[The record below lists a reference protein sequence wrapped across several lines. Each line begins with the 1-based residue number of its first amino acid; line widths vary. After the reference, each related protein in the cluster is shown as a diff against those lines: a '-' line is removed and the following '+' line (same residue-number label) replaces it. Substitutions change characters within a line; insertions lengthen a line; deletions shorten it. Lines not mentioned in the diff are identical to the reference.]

1 MEELVKKLNEKLPFG
16 KKSKAIFMVLL
27 VSWSVWF
34 VVFVYSQLFL
44 SWSTNSSAVS
54 QQKKPII
61 SNRQKMLNQYT
72 LVFGGDVMLAR
83 HVQEK
88 QMEKGSFACAFSN
101 IADYFSR
108 ADLAV
113 VNLESPLTD
122 KGPYPRAGFIFKA
135 REENIAGL
143 KSAGIDAVFLA
154 NNHFG
159 DAGSYGMDFTFQ
171 FLSGE
176 GIEFVGAGQNKSEA
190 YQGKIIKVGNL
201 RVGLVNQSYNVP
213 YYAATDKRPGI
224 AVLDLERLE
233 QEIVALKNKGADIII
248 ASLHGG
254 IEYVRHPNQDQIVFA
269 RTAIEAGADL
279 VIGHHPHW
287 IQTIEK
293 YRGKYIFYSL
303 GNLIFDQNWS
313 QETSEGLV
321 VAVKVKDKK
330 ITGFELKPVII
341 EDNFRPRFA
350 NRQEAEQILA
360 KVDQDDLVVKIEE

>member
-1 MEELVKKLNEKLPFG
+1 MGELVKKLNERLPFG
-16 KKSKAIFMVLL
+16 KKSKTIFLVLL

-54 QQKKPII
+54 QQKKSIT
-61 SNRQKMLNQYT
+61 SNKQKILNQYT

-83 HVQEK
+83 HVQER
-88 QMEKGSFACAFSN
+88 QIEKGNFACAFSN

-122 KGPYPRAGFIFKA
+122 KGPYPKSGFIFKA

-176 GIEFVGAGQNKSEA
+176 GIEFVGAGQNRSEA
-190 YQGKIIKVGNL
+190 YQGKIIQVGSL

-213 YYAATDKRPGI
+213 YYAATDKKPGI
-224 AVLDLERLE
+224 AVLDLDKLKQSILE
-233 QEIVALKNKGADIII
+233 LRSQGADIII

-254 IEYVRHPNQDQIVFA
+254 IEYVRNPNQEQVAFA
-269 RTAIEAGADL
+269 HSAIDAGADL

-293 YRGKYIFYSL
+293 YKGRYIFYSL

-321 VAVKVKDKK
+321 VAVKVKNKK

-350 NRQEAEQILA
+350 SQQEAEQILA
-360 KVDQDDLVVKIEE
+360 KVDQDDLTAKIE

>member
-1 MEELVKKLNEKLPFG
+1 MEELVKKLNERLPFG
-16 KKSKAIFMVLL
+16 KKSKIIFLTLL
-27 VSWSVWF
+27 IGWSSWLA
-34 VVFVYSQLFL
+34 VVAYSQLF
-44 SWSTNSSAVS
+44 SFGTINAPITF
-54 QQKKPII
+54 QQKIPAKQTR
-61 SNRQKMLNQYT
+61 SKFQMYT

-83 HVQEK
+83 HVQEI
-88 QMEKGSFACAFSN
+88 QERQSDFTSAFSN
-101 IADYFSR
+101 IADYFR
-108 ADLAV
+108 QADLAV

-122 KGPYPRAGFIFKA
+122 QSPYPKAGFIFKA
-135 REENIAGL
+135 KPENIAGL
-143 KSAGIDAVFLA
+143 KAAGIDAVFLA

-159 DAGSYGMDFTFQ
+159 DAGLYGMDFTLQ
-171 FLSGE
+171 ILPKNK
-176 GIEFVGAGQNKSEA
+176 IEFVGAGQNKSQA
-190 YQGKIIKVGNL
+190 YQGKIITIGDL

-224 AVLDLERLE
+224 AVLDLKRLE
-233 QEIVALKNKGADIII
+233 QGILALKNKGADIIV

-254 IEYVRHPNQDQIVFA
+254 IEYVRDPNQEQIAFA
-269 RTAIEAGADL
+269 HTAIDAGADV

-293 YRGKYIFYSL
+293 YKGKYIFYSL

-321 VAVKVKDKK
+321 VAVKIKNKE
-330 ITGFELKPVII
+330 IAGFELKPVII

-360 KVDQDDLVVKIEE
+360 GIDQNDLFIKIE